1 MAQYRKESWEEQ
13 ITQYEYERFEDESLK
28 RQFQL
33 LQTLGTSALSEQD
46 LTNVRQ
52 ILILNERDSKT
63 KRNVLIVISN
73 S

>member
-63 KRNVLIVISN
+63 KRNVLNFISN